1 MTRSS
6 EIRPSLDNGE
16 AALGRMVG
24 DASTDRNC
32 GGRWTYELTDVV
44 KHCGVIAGRRTRILQ
59 VNPFWLRELS
69 ARREM
74 EVLADEMRTW
84 SAIQNAI
91 KRHRR
96 HRSVA

>member
-1 MTRSS
+1 
-6 EIRPSLDNGE
+6 
-16 AALGRMVG
+16 MVG
-24 DASTDRNC
+24 DASADGTC

-44 KHCGVIAGRRTRILQ
+44 KHCGVVAGRRTRILQ

-84 SAIQNAI
+84 SAIQNEI
-91 KRHRR
+91 KRHRPR
-96 HRSVA
+96 HAVA